1 MMVNLFISGIK
12 ANNVQ
17 FLLIVYFYNIH
28 YNNMKDMKILDQC
41 FGFQWDSAN
50 ADKNWL
56 NHQVSCAECE
66 EVFFN
71 EPVLLF
77 DDIRHSQDETRYY
90 ILGKTNSNRK
100 LFVVFTIRQALIRV
114 ISARDMSKKE
124 HSIYEQA

>member
-1 MMVNLFISGIK
+1 
-12 ANNVQ
+12 
-17 FLLIVYFYNIH
+17 
-28 YNNMKDMKILDQC
+28 MKDMKILDQC

-50 ADKNWL
+50 VDKNWL
-56 NHQVSCAECE
+56 SHQVSFAECE

-124 HSIYEQA
+124 HSIYDQA